1 MKGFL
6 KCLAA
11 VIILFGAIIAALV
24 IFDKLSNKH
33 RFKGDYLEC
42 DVLEDDVDE
51 FDED

>member
-11 VIILFGAIIAALV
+11 VIILFGAIVAALV
-24 IFDKLSNKH
+24 IFDKFSNKN
-33 RFKGDYLEC
+33 RIKGDYLEC
-42 DVLEDDVDE
+42 DVLEDEIDE